1 MQNLKRNTLINRA
14 KQESAQKGR
23 FSLVLEEKRLRE
35 FMRFENGEMIL
46 YDITG
51 KDKSQVSL
59 SNEELRVI
67 KEMEDAA
74 TNHRNGK
81 AKAV

>member
-1 MQNLKRNTLINRA
+1 MQNHKRNLLINRA

-74 TNHRNGK
+74 ASHRNGK
-81 AKAV
+81 AKAM